1 MNSILNLV
9 KKEIHTFIICKH
21 NLIIL
26 ALCIFYAI
34 AMPRFITLGIVL
46 IMYCFALG
54 PFLEDDRFK
63 HGFLNYAL
71 PIKKSHIIIAR
82 YILVLI
88 SAFLGFALILLS
100 LVFQNSIDTQFFF
113 IFSTI
118 ILFISTISTSIA
130 IPFVVKFCGKN
141 IRLISIFLIC
151 ISTFASGFFAS
162 NNIDIFTIINNFKII
177 YLIVFLISIFTFFVS
192 MLISI
197 KINKKKEL
205 LN

>member
-1 MNSILNLV
+1 MNNIFNLV
-9 KKEIHTFIICKH
+9 KKDIHTFIICKH

-34 AMPRFITLGIVL
+34 AMPKLITLGIVL

-71 PIKKSHIIIAR
+71 PIKKSHIIISR

-88 SAFLGFALILLS
+88 SSLLGFSLILLS
-100 LVFQNSIDTQFFF
+100 IIFQDSIDTRFFF
-113 IFSTI
+113 TFSTLT
-118 ILFISTISTSIA
+118 LFISIISTSIA
-130 IPFVVKFCGKN
+130 IPFVIKFGGKN

-151 ISTFASGFFAS
+151 ISTFASGFFTS
-162 NNIDIFTIINNFKII
+162 NNVDIFTIINNFKTI
-177 YLIVFLISIFTFFVS
+177 YLGVLLISIFTFFIS

-205 LN
+205 VN